1 MTYRKARDIVLENSI
16 EFDNIK
22 NISSTRNESD
32 HTNFWN
38 KICLIFYNRIKY
50 NNALKLYYWFKRNKH
65 DYSTLLEQYLKE
77 NSSKIFDQLSSKIS
91 IIIESS
97 KWQSFQQYITVNQ
110 TGRKSLSSSFT
121 DFLSDE
127 LQKRDIN
134 CYLKCKFNWFKKKD
148 SKKKSSPFWYGQYY
162 CMECNNEIIVS
173 IISDMFICM
182 NIFIKEKDSH
192 EKKVS
197 KKIRCI
203 GKQRDIQLNDIR
215 LNGSLNCQT
224 ENVLANQLISN
235 KNGKS
240 FIFISY

>member
-1 MTYRKARDIVLENSI
+1 
-16 EFDNIK
+16 
-22 NISSTRNESD
+22 
-32 HTNFWN
+32 
-38 KICLIFYNRIKY
+38 
-50 NNALKLYYWFKRNKH
+50 
-65 DYSTLLEQYLKE
+65 
-77 NSSKIFDQLSSKIS
+77 
-91 IIIESS
+91 
-97 KWQSFQQYITVNQ
+97 
-110 TGRKSLSSSFT
+110 
-121 DFLSDE
+121 
-127 LQKRDIN
+127 
-134 CYLKCKFNWFKKKD
+134 
-148 SKKKSSPFWYGQYY
+148 
-162 CMECNNEIIVS
+162 
-173 IISDMFICM
+173 MFICM

>member
-1 MTYRKARDIVLENSI
+1 M
-16 EFDNIK
+16 
-22 NISSTRNESD
+22 
-32 HTNFWN
+32 TNFQA
-38 KICLIFYNRIKY
+38 KY
-50 NNALKLYYWFKRNKH
+50 QSLLNHLNGNHFN
-65 DYSTLLEQYLKE
+65 STLQ
-77 NSSKIFDQLSSKIS
+77 S
-91 IIIESS
+91 IIDGRINGRMVE
-97 KWQSFQQYITVNQ
+97 KVMVN
-110 TGRKSLSSSFT
+110 GRKSLSSSFT

-224 ENVLANQLISN
+224 ENVLANQLIS
-235 KNGKS
+235 KPT
-240 FIFISY
+240 